1 MKHLLLSLSLIA
13 TTALYAS
20 STESKPLSLQILHIN
35 DHHSHLDPSKLDL
48 KFDGKTKTRVK
59 VGGIARVATK
69 INELRTPTTLVLHAG
84 DANSGTLYYTL
95 FKGKADVE
103 MMNEI
108 GFDAFTLGNHEF
120 DGGDEILN
128 NFINQ
133 AQFPIIS
140 ANVEVK
146 KGSAL
151 DEKWDPYIIK
161 DIDGQKVGIIG
172 IEIAQKTK
180 VSSMPS
186 DDIIFYDEAV
196 RAQRYADELKAQGVN
211 KIILLSH
218 FGYENDLELLSKV
231 TGIDVIIDG
240 DSHTLMGDFS
250 AVGLKSPVATYP
262 VNTKDKAGN
271 PVCIAQ
277 AWEYSKVLGELHVS
291 FDAAGTITEC
301 KGTPHLLLGNKF
313 KQKNAKKKRVDV
325 NDTVRK
331 SILSVIAAQPN
342 LDIVAKDEG
351 IKSKIAVY
359 KTEVD
364 KLKKKKIGRTAKG
377 LKHIRIPL
385 HDYNG
390 NNGKAMPLG
399 SEIAPIVSK
408 SFYDLSLRADAC
420 IQNAGGVRISLPEG
434 KITYNTAYTLLPFSN
449 TLYEIDMKGSEI
461 KQVLEDALINFKDN
475 GGSSGSFPYAYGLRY
490 DIDMTKPKNQRILN
504 LEIMDRKTKKWSL
517 IDSDKLYVIVTNSYT
532 AQGRDGY
539 TTFKEVQKERP
550 GTDTYLDYAMSF
562 VAYVKAKTKEGK
574 KIKALPKEEHCIKS
588 YKE

>member
-1 MKHLLLSLSLIA
+1 
-13 TTALYAS
+13 
-20 STESKPLSLQILHIN
+20 
-35 DHHSHLDPSKLDL
+35 
-48 KFDGKTKTRVK
+48 
-59 VGGIARVATK
+59 
-69 INELRTPTTLVLHAG
+69 
-84 DANSGTLYYTL
+84 
-95 FKGKADVE
+95 

-120 DGGDEILN
+120 DGGDEILK
-128 NFINQ
+128 NFIDQ
-133 AQFPIIS
+133 AKFPILS
-140 ANVEVK
+140 ANVEAK

-151 DEKWDPYIIK
+151 DGKWKPYLIK
-161 DIDGQKVGIIG
+161 EIDGQKIGIIG

-186 DDIIFYDEAV
+186 EDIVFYDEAV
-196 RAQRYADELKAQGVN
+196 RAQKYADELKAQGVD

-218 FGYENDLELLSKV
+218 FGYENDLALASKV

-262 VNTKDKAGN
+262 VHTKDKEGK

-277 AWEYSKVLGELHVS
+277 AWEYSKMVGELHVN
-291 FDAAGTITEC
+291 FDAAGMVTEC
-301 KGTPHLLLGNKF
+301 KGTPHLLLGSKF
-313 KQKNAKKKRVDV
+313 KQKNAEKKRVDV
-325 NDTVRK
+325 NETVK
-331 SILSVIAAQPN
+331 ASILSVIDANPN
-342 LDIVAKDEG
+342 LSIVAKDKN
-351 IKSKIAVY
+351 IQSKLSIY
-359 KTEVD
+359 KEQVD
-364 KLKKKKIGRTAKG
+364 QLKKKKIGRTATG

-390 NNGKAMPLG
+390 NDGKAMPLG

-420 IQNAGGVRISLPEG
+420 IQNAGGVRISLNEG
-434 KITYNTAYTLLPFSN
+434 KITYDTAYTLLPFSN

-490 DIDMTKPKNQRILN
+490 DIDMTQPKSQRILN
-504 LEIMDRKTKKWSL
+504 LEIMDRKSKKWSP
-517 IDSDKLYVIVTNSYT
+517 IDMSKLYVIVTNSYT

-562 VAYVKAKTKEGK
+562 VAYVKALEKEGK
-574 KIKALPKEEHCIKS
+574 GVTALPKEEHCIKS

>member
-1 MKHLLLSLSLIA
+1 MKKLLLGLSLIA
-13 TTALYAS
+13 STTLYAS
-20 STESKPLSLQILHIN
+20 TAESKPLSLQILHIN
-35 DHHSHLDPSKLDL
+35 DHHSHLNPAKLDL
-48 KFDGKTKTRVK
+48 KFDGKTKTRLK

-69 INELRTPTTLVLHAG
+69 IKELRTPNTLVLHAG

-120 DGGDEILN
+120 DGGDEILK
-128 NFINQ
+128 NFIDQ
-133 AQFPIIS
+133 AKFPVIS
-140 ANVEVK
+140 ANTEAK
-146 KGSAL
+146 KGSML
-151 DEKWDPYIIK
+151 DGKWTPYIIK
-161 DIDGQKVGIIG
+161 EVQGAKVGIIG
-172 IEIAQKTK
+172 IEAAQKTK

-186 DDIIFYDEAV
+186 EDILFYDEV
-196 RAQRYADELKAQGVN
+196 TKAQQYTDELIAKGVN

-218 FGYENDLELLSKV
+218 FGYKHDLKLAAQVS
-231 TGIDVIIDG
+231 GIDVIIDG

-250 AVGLKSPVATYP
+250 AVGLKSNVPTYP
-262 VNTKDKAGN
+262 AQVNDKTGK
-271 PVCIAQ
+271 PICIAQ
-277 AWEYSKVLGELHVS
+277 AWEYGKMVGELHVD
-291 FDAAGTITEC
+291 FDANGVVTSC
-301 KGTPHLLLGNKF
+301 KGTPHLLLGSKF

-325 NDTVRK
+325 NETVRA
-331 SILSVIAAQPN
+331 SILSVIDATPN
-342 LDIVAKDEG
+342 LSLVTKDKN
-351 IKSKIAVY
+351 IKSKLSVY
-359 KTEVD
+359 KEQVD
-364 KLKKKKIGRTAKG
+364 QLKKKKIGRTATG

-390 NNGKAMPLG
+390 NDGKSMPLG

-420 IQNAGGVRISLPEG
+420 IQNAGGVRISLNEG
-434 KITYNTAYTLLPFSN
+434 KITYDTAYTLLPFSN

-490 DIDMTKPKNQRILN
+490 DIDMTLPKSQRILN
-504 LEIMDRKTKKWSL
+504 LEIMDRKSKKWSA
-517 IDSDKLYVIVTNSYT
+517 IDMSKLYVIVTNSYT

-539 TTFKEVQKERP
+539 VTFKEVQKERP

-562 VAYVKAKTKEGK
+562 VAYVKALEKEGK
-574 KIKALPKEEHCIKS
+574 GVTALPKEEHCIKS

>member
-13 TTALYAS
+13 STALYAS
-20 STESKPLSLQILHIN
+20 TESMPLSLQILHIN

-69 INELRTPTTLVLHAG
+69 IKELRTPNTLVLHAG

-95 FKGKADVE
+95 FKGKADVD

-120 DGGDEILN
+120 DGGDEILK
-128 NFINQ
+128 NFIDQ
-133 AQFPIIS
+133 AKFPILS
-140 ANVEVK
+140 ANVEAK

-151 DEKWDPYIIK
+151 DGKWKPYLIK
-161 DIDGQKVGIIG
+161 KIKGEKVGIIG

-186 DDIIFYDEAV
+186 DDIVFYDEAV
-196 RAQRYADELKAQGVN
+196 RAQKYADELKAQGVN

-218 FGYENDLELLSKV
+218 FGYKNDLELASKV

-240 DSHTLMGDFS
+240 DSHTLMGNFS
-250 AVGLKSPVATYP
+250 TVGLRSPVATYP
-262 VNTKDKAGN
+262 VQTKDKAGD

-291 FDAAGTITEC
+291 FDASGTVTEC

-313 KQKNAKKKRVDV
+313 KQKNAKKKRVDI

-331 SILSVIAAQPN
+331 SILSVIAAQPD
-342 LDIVAKDEG
+342 LDIVPKDKS
-351 IKSKIAVY
+351 IKEKLVVY
-359 KTEVD
+359 KIEVD
-364 KLKKKKIGRTAKG
+364 KLKKKKIGTTTTG

-390 NNGKAMPLG
+390 NDGRSMPLG
-399 SEIAPIVSK
+399 SEIAPVVAK
-408 SFYDLSLRADAC
+408 AFYDLSLRADVS

-434 KITYNTAYTLLPFSN
+434 KITYDTAYTLLPFSN
-449 TLYEIDMKGSEI
+449 TLYEIDMKGAEI

-517 IDSDKLYVIVTNSYT
+517 IDNDKRYVIVTNSYT

-539 TTFKEVQKERP
+539 VTFKEVQKEHP

-562 VAYVKAKTKEGK
+562 VAYVKALEKEGK
-574 KIKALPKEEHCIKS
+574 SVTTLPKAEHCIKS

>member
-1 MKHLLLSLSLIA
+1 MKHLLLSFSLIA
-13 TTALYAS
+13 TTALYAG

-35 DHHSHLDPSKLDL
+35 DHHSHLDASKLDL

-59 VGGIARVATK
+59 VGGIARVASK
-69 INELRTPTTLVLHAG
+69 INELRTSTTLVLHAG

-108 GFDAFTLGNHEF
+108 DFDAFTLGNHEF
-120 DGGDEILN
+120 DGGDEILK

-146 KGSAL
+146 QGSAL

-161 DIDGQKVGIIG
+161 DIEGQEVGIIG

-218 FGYENDLELLSKV
+218 FGYENDLELISKV

-250 AVGLKSPVATYP
+250 AVGLKSSVATYP

-291 FDAAGTITEC
+291 FDAAGTVTEC

-325 NDTVRK
+325 NETVRK

-342 LDIVAKDEG
+342 LGIVEKDEG

-364 KLKKKKIGRTAKG
+364 KLKKKKIGTTKR

-390 NNGKAMPLG
+390 NDGKSLPLG
-399 SEIAPIVSK
+399 SQIAPVVSK
-408 SFYDLSLRADAC
+408 AFYDLSLRADAC
-420 IQNAGGVRISLPEG
+420 IQNAGGVRISLPGG
-434 KITYNTAYTLLPFSN
+434 KVTYNTAYTLLPFSN
-449 TLYEIDMKGSEI
+449 TLYEIDMKGTEI

-490 DIDMTKPKNQRILN
+490 DIDMTQPKSQRILN

-539 TTFKEVQKERP
+539 VTFKEVQKERP

-562 VAYVKAKTKEGK
+562 VAYVKAKAKEGK
-574 KIKALPKEEHCIKS
+574 KVNALPKEEHCIKS

>member
-1 MKHLLLSLSLIA
+1 MKKLLVGLSLIA
-13 TTALYAS
+13 TTALYPSA
-20 STESKPLSLQILHIN
+20 TDTKPLSLQILHIN

-48 KFDGKTKTRVK
+48 KFDGKTKTRIK

-69 INELRTPTTLVLHAG
+69 INELRTPNTLVLHAG

-108 GFDAFTLGNHEF
+108 DFDAFTLGNHEF
-120 DGGDEILN
+120 DGGDEVLK
-128 NFINQ
+128 NFINK
-133 AQFPIIS
+133 AHFPIIS
-140 ANVEVK
+140 ANVEAK
-146 KGSAL
+146 AGSAL
-151 DEKWDPYIIK
+151 DQKWVPYIIK

-180 VSSMPS
+180 ASSMPS
-186 DDIIFYDEAV
+186 NDILFYDEAV
-196 RAQRYADELKAQGVN
+196 KTQEYIDILEEEGIN

-218 FGYENDLELLSKV
+218 FGYENDLELASKV

-250 AVGLKSPVATYP
+250 AVGLKSSVATYP
-262 VNTKDKAGN
+262 VHAKDKAGN

-277 AWEYSKVLGELHVS
+277 AWEYSKVVGELHVS
-291 FDAAGTITEC
+291 FDAAGAITEC

-313 KQKNAKKKRVDV
+313 KQKNTKKKRVDV
-325 NDTVRK
+325 NQTVRK
-331 SILSVIAAQPN
+331 SILSVIAANPN

-364 KLKKKKIGRTAKG
+364 KLKKKKIGTTTAG

-390 NNGKAMPLG
+390 NEGKALPLG
-399 SEIAPIVSK
+399 SEIAPVVSK

-434 KITYNTAYTLLPFSN
+434 KITYDTAYTLLPFSN

-490 DIDMTKPKNQRILN
+490 DIDMTQAKSQRILN
-504 LEIMDRKTKKWSL
+504 LEIMDRKSKKWSP
-517 IDSDKLYVIVTNSYT
+517 IDSNKLYVIVTNSYT

-539 TTFKEVQKERP
+539 VTFKEVQKEHP

-562 VAYVKAKTKEGK
+562 VAYVKALKKEGK
-574 KIKALPKEEHCIKS
+574 GVTALSKEEHCIKS